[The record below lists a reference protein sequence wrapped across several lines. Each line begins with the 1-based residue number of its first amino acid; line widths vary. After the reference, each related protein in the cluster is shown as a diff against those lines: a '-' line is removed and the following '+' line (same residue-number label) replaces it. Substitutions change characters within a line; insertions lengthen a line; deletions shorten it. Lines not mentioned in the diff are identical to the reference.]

1 MPLTRPATSPDPE
14 AALSRRQRALRA
26 IWVALGGVCL
36 LLGVIGI
43 FLPVLPTT
51 PFVLLAA
58 ACFARGSRRF
68 HEWLLGHPRF
78 GPLVSDWQ
86 RHRSIPF
93 RAKCLALSMMWVSM
107 GTTAWLMRGRPVAS
121 AALLACAVG
130 VSVWMIRLPTRPPEG
145 RKSS

>member
-1 MPLTRPATSPDPE
+1 MPSPATSPDSE
-14 AALSRRQRALRA
+14 ATLSRRQRALRA

-107 GTTAWLMRGRPVAS
+107 GATAWLMRERPLVS
-121 AALLACAVG
+121 AAMLACAVG
-130 VSVWMIRLPTRPPEG
+130 VSVWMVRLPTRPPEG

>member
-1 MPLTRPATSPDPE
+1 M
-14 AALSRRQRALRA
+14 LSRRQRVLRA
-26 IWVALGGVCL
+26 VWVLLGGLSL

-58 ACFARGSRRF
+58 ACFARGSQRF
-68 HEWLLGHPRF
+68 HGWLMEHPRF

-86 RHRSIPF
+86 RYRSIPF
-93 RAKCLALSMMWVSM
+93 KAKCLALSMMWVSM
-107 GTTAWLMRGRPVAS
+107 GTTAWLLRGRPVAS

-130 VSVWMIRLPTRPPEG
+130 VSVWMIRLPTRPEDG
-145 RKSS
+145 GNT

>member
-1 MPLTRPATSPDPE
+1 MPSH
-14 AALSRRQRALRA
+14 RQCVLRA
-26 IWVALGGVCL
+26 AWVALGGLCL
-36 LLGVIGI
+36 LLGVVGI

-58 ACFARGSRRF
+58 ACFARGSQRF

-93 RAKCLALSMMWVSM
+93 KAKCLALSMMWLSM
-107 GTTAWLMRGRPVAS
+107 GTTAWLLRGRPLVS

-130 VSVWMIRLPTRPPEG
+130 VSVWMVRLPTRPAGGGE
-145 RKSS
+145 S